1 MSKLLLTL
9 CTSVA
14 FMASNAVVA
23 QENGSSLTETKVAA
37 HGDHSVFDGLLAKH
51 VKPIDG
57 SSQVD
62 YDGFAADRSILKTY
76 IASLA
81 KVSRPE
87 FDAWPLD
94 HQLAFL
100 INAYNANTIELIL
113 TRYPDIKSIRNIKSP
128 WKQKFVSLFGDKVSL
143 DNIEHDMIRGSDRYN
158 DPRIHFAVNCASI
171 GCPPLLNAAFV
182 GEKLEKQLED
192 STRKFLN
199 DQSRNYW
206 DGDVLYVSNIFKWY
220 RKDFGK
226 GWRGAQNLSHF
237 LSLYPEALNL
247 NDAQQ
252 SALRNGRVRIKH
264 TSYDWKLNKAPRSD

>member
-1 MSKLLLTL
+1 
-9 CTSVA
+9 
-14 FMASNAVVA
+14 MASNAVVA